1 MITYNLSIV
10 APLLYVT
17 AEESNST
24 SLSPSLL
31 APLFSSSISMVA
43 VLRPPLV
50 EAGQGDLLPL
60 PCLTWLLAFAFSISA
75 EVHQLLQEPSKD
87 NLAKESQ
94 GSVNQRM

>member
-60 PCLTWLLAFAFSISA
+60 PCLTWPLAFAFSISA

-87 NLAKESQ
+87 NLAKDQ
-94 GSVNQRM
+94 